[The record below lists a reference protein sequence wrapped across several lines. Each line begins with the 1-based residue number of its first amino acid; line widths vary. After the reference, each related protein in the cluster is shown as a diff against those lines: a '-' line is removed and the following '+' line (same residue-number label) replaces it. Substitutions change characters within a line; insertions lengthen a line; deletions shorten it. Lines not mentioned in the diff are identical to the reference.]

1 MNAGRRLGGVGDR
14 PNWRRMRTHFAV
26 ARTRIW
32 MTGVRDKIWFLREGL
47 FAKYVMSLV
56 GLVVF
61 VLAVNGAMETWINYR
76 ATRTTLTDAMSEK
89 AEATARRIEQSI
101 ADLERQIS
109 WVTRASSDTLE
120 KHRAD
125 YAQLLT
131 QAPGISQLFLLGG
144 NGREQL
150 RLTRS
155 TISTGSGADFSRDL
169 RFTETVARGVNY
181 APAFFRDQR
190 PYMSIAVAHS
200 GYNAGATVAEID
212 LRFLSDFL
220 GDAQVGK
227 SAFAYVVD
235 SRGQVLASSNKGPDV
250 AKDLSKL
257 PQVAALMAPGGQF
270 ADSGTDVDGHS
281 VLTSANAVSKLGWF
295 VFFEQPTAVAL
306 APIRDQLVRVALLIG
321 LGLAVAILA
330 GTLLARRMLIPITA
344 LRAGARRLGAGDFSH
359 RIDVHTKDEL
369 EELAD
374 QFNSMAGQLHETYS
388 GLETKV
394 EERTRDL
401 ARSINELKVLE
412 EVGRAVSSSLDLNAV
427 LPTVAARALEI
438 THADAVLIY
447 GYDAARRQFNLAE
460 AHGIDKA
467 AEGAHLAID
476 ADASVLGEAATSGE
490 PIAIPD
496 LNQAADLLLRDAA
509 VAAGFHS
516 VLVVPLVDQQGI
528 LGSLVVLRQAIGE
541 FSPNLIGLMRTFAH
555 QSVLAMRNARLFT
568 EVDAKGR
575 ELASAHS
582 TVQQQATKLQEQTD
596 QLIDWNKSLEERV
609 EKQLGEIER
618 IRRLERFLP
627 PQVAQLIASSDGH
640 DSLLDSHRRE
650 VTVVFCDL
658 RGFTAF
664 TEATEPEEAMN
675 VLREYHAA
683 LGELIFRYE
692 GTLDRYAGDGVMI
705 LFNAPIQF
713 ADHTRRAVKMAV
725 EMRDAIGLL
734 TQKWRNR
741 GHSLGFGVGI
751 ALGYAT
757 LGQIGFEQRLEYAA
771 IGSVTNLASRLC
783 DEAKAGQVVVARR
796 VFGIVEQW
804 VDANPIDDLHLKG
817 FNHPVL
823 AMEILRWRE
832 EAEAVE
838 ETATVEAAAP
848 AAARRRKQ

>member
-1 MNAGRRLGGVGDR
+1 MIGVK
-14 PNWRRMRTHFAV
+14 
-26 ARTRIW
+26 
-32 MTGVRDKIWFLREGL
+32 DKIWFLREGL
-47 FAKYVMSLV
+47 FAKYVVSLV

-61 VLAVNGAMETWINYR
+61 VLAVNGSMETWISYR
-76 ATRTTLTDAMSEK
+76 ATKTSLTDAMSEK
-89 AEATARRIEQSI
+89 AEATSKRIEQSI
-101 ADLERQIS
+101 AELERQIS
-109 WVTRASSDTLE
+109 WVTRASVVTLE
-120 KHRAD
+120 QRRSD
-125 YAQLLT
+125 YAQLLN
-131 QAPGISQLFLLGG
+131 QVSAVSQLSQLNGQ
-144 NGREQL
+144 GREQL
-150 RLTRS
+150 RLSRTA
-155 TISTGSGADFSRDL
+155 ISVGSNTDFSRDG
-169 RFTETVARGVNY
+169 RFTETVSRGVSY
-181 APAFFRDQR
+181 QPAYFTNSR

-200 GYNAGATVAEID
+200 GFNAGVTVAEID
-212 LRFLSDFL
+212 LRFLSDFMS
-220 GDAQVGK
+220 DAQVGK
-227 SAFAYVVD
+227 AAFAYVVD
-235 SRGQVLASSNKGPDV
+235 PRGQVLASSTKGPEV
-250 AKDLSKL
+250 ARDLSKL
-257 PQVAALMAPGGQF
+257 PQVATLMAPNGQ
-270 ADSGTDVDGHS
+270 ALGSGLDTDGHS
-281 VLTSANAVSKLGWF
+281 VLTASSAVPKLGWT
-295 VFFEQPTAVAL
+295 VFFEQPTAQAL

-321 LGLAVAILA
+321 LGLVVAILA

-344 LRAGARRLGAGDFSH
+344 LRTGARRLGAGDFSH

-374 QFNSMAGQLHETYS
+374 QFNSMAGQLKETYS
-388 GLETKV
+388 VLETKV

-401 ARSINELKVLE
+401 AQSINELKVLE
-412 EVGRAVSSSLDLNAV
+412 EVGRAVASSLDLNAV

-438 THADAVLIY
+438 TRADAVLIY
-447 GYDAARRQFNLAE
+447 GYDASRHQFNLVE
-460 AHGIDKA
+460 ANGIDKSV
-467 AEGAHLAID
+467 EGQHLSID
-476 ADASVLGEAATSGE
+476 EEESLLGQAATKGE
-490 PIAIPD
+490 PIAIAD
-496 LNQAADLLLRDAA
+496 LNDAADHLLRD
-509 VAAGFHS
+509 VAIEAGFHS
-516 VLVVPLVDQQGI
+516 VLVVPLVDQQGV
-528 LGSLVVLRQAIGE
+528 LGSLVVLRRATGE

-568 EVDAKGR
+568 EVDHKGR

-582 TVQQQATKLQEQTD
+582 TVQQQASKLEAQTEQ
-596 QLIDWNKSLEERV
+596 LKDWNKSLEERV

-705 LFNAPIQF
+705 LFNAPIKF
-713 ADHTRRAVKMAV
+713 ADHTKRAVKMAV

-741 GHSLGFGVGI
+741 GHSLGFGLGI
-751 ALGYAT
+751 AVGYAT

-783 DEAKAGQVVVARR
+783 DEAKADQIVVSRR
-796 VFGIVEQW
+796 AYGMVEQW
-804 VDANPIDDLHLKG
+804 VEAAPLDDLHLKG

-832 EAEAVE
+832 EVDNVVD
-838 ETATVEAAAP
+838 ATP
-848 AAARRRKQ
+848 AARRRK

>member
-1 MNAGRRLGGVGDR
+1 MIGVKG
-14 PNWRRMRTHFAV
+14 
-26 ARTRIW
+26 
-32 MTGVRDKIWFLREGL
+32 KIGLLREGL
-47 FAKYVMSLV
+47 FAKYVISLV

-61 VLAVNGAMETWINYR
+61 VLAVNGAIETWISYR
-76 ATRTTLTDAMSEK
+76 GIKATLTDAMSEK

-101 ADLERQIS
+101 SELERQIS
-109 WVTRASSDTLE
+109 WVTRASAVKLE
-120 KHRAD
+120 DHRAD
-125 YAQLLT
+125 YAQLLN
-131 QAPGISQLFLLGG
+131 QVPAVYQLSLLDGY
-144 NGREQL
+144 GREQL
-150 RLTRS
+150 RLSRTS
-155 TISTGSGADFSRDL
+155 FVAGSQADFSRDI
-169 RFTETVARGVNY
+169 RFTGTLTRGVNF
-181 APAFFRDQR
+181 APAYFRDTH
-190 PYMSIAVAHS
+190 PYMSIAVSHS
-200 GYNAGATVAEID
+200 GFNAGVTVADID

-227 SAFAYVVD
+227 GTFAYVVD
-235 SRGQVLASSNKGPDV
+235 PRGQVLASSSKGPDV
-250 AKDLSKL
+250 GKDLSAL
-257 PQVAALMAPGGQF
+257 PHVASLIKPEGAPLS
-270 ADSGTDVDGHS
+270 SGLDAAGDS
-281 VLTSANAVSKLGWF
+281 VLTAANAVPKLGWF
-295 VFFEQPTAVAL
+295 VYFEQPTSQAL
-306 APIRDQLVRVALLIG
+306 APIRDQLLRIALLIA

-344 LRAGARRLGAGDFSH
+344 LRRGARRLGDGDFSH

-388 GLETKV
+388 GLESKV
-394 EERTRDL
+394 QERTRDL
-401 ARSINELKVLE
+401 AQSVNELKVLE

-447 GYDAARRQFNLAE
+447 GYDAAKRQFQMAE
-460 AHGIDKA
+460 AIGIDKS
-467 AEGAHLAID
+467 AEGAHRAID
-476 ADASVLGEAATSGE
+476 EDTTVLGRAARTGE
-490 PIAIPD
+490 PIAI
-496 LNQAADLLLRDAA
+496 ADLTGAAEHLLRDIA
-509 VAAGFHS
+509 VSAGFHS
-516 VLVVPLVDQQGI
+516 VLVVPLVDQTGI
-528 LGSLVVLRQAIGE
+528 LGSLVVLRRAAGD
-541 FSPNLIGLMRTFAH
+541 FTANLIGLMRTFAH

-568 EVDAKGR
+568 EVDQKGR

-582 TVQQQATKLQEQTD
+582 TVQQQADKLQEQTA
-596 QLIDWNKSLEERV
+596 QLRDWNKSLEERV
-609 EKQLGEIER
+609 EKQLAEIER
-618 IRRLERFLP
+618 IRKLERFLA

-640 DSLLDSHRRE
+640 DALLDSHRRE

-664 TEATEPEEAMN
+664 TESTEPEEAMN

-713 ADHTRRAVKMAV
+713 PDHVKRAVKMSV
-725 EMRDAIGLL
+725 EMRDTIGAL
-734 TQKWRNR
+734 TLKWRNR

-783 DEAKAGQVVVARR
+783 DEAKANQIVVSRR
-796 VFGIVEQW
+796 VFGMVEPWAQGK
-804 VDANPIDDLHLKG
+804 PLDDLVLKG

-823 AMEILRWRE
+823 AVEILGWRE
-832 EAEAVE
+832 EGEA
-838 ETATVEAAAP
+838 AEAAAP
-848 AAARRRKQ
+848 AVDAAPPAKPRRLKQ

>member
-1 MNAGRRLGGVGDR
+1 
-14 PNWRRMRTHFAV
+14 
-26 ARTRIW
+26 
-32 MTGVRDKIWFLREGL
+32 MTGVKEKIWFLRQGL
-47 FAKYVMSLV
+47 FAKYVISLV

-61 VLAVNGAMETWINYR
+61 VLAVNGATETWINYR
-76 ATRTTLTDAMSEK
+76 ATKTTLTDAMSEK

-101 ADLERQIS
+101 SDLERQIS
-109 WVTRASSDTLE
+109 WVTRASADTLE
-120 KHRAD
+120 KHRVD
-125 YAQLLT
+125 YTQLLN
-131 QAPGISQLFLLGG
+131 QVPAISQLTFING

-150 RLTRS
+150 RLSRS
-155 TISTGSGADFSRDL
+155 TILQNSGIDFTRDL
-169 RFTETVARGVNY
+169 RFSDTVLKGVNY
-181 APAFFRDQR
+181 APVEFRGSR
-190 PYMSIAVAHS
+190 PFMSISVSHS
-200 GYNAGATVAEID
+200 GFNAGVTVADID
-212 LRFLSDFL
+212 LGFLQDFL

-227 SAFAYVVD
+227 AAAFAYVVD
-235 SRGQVLASSNKGPDV
+235 QRGRVLASSAKGPES

-257 PQVAALMAPGGQF
+257 PQVAALTSPGGQF
-270 ADSGTDVDGHS
+270 LDSGTDADGHA

-295 VFFEQPTAVAL
+295 VFFEQPTAQAL
-306 APIRDQLVRVALLIG
+306 APIRDQLMRVALLIG
-321 LGLAVAILA
+321 IGLIVAILA

-344 LRAGARRLGAGDFSH
+344 LRTGARRLGAGDFSH

-401 ARSINELKVLE
+401 AQSINELKVLE
-412 EVGRAVSSSLDLNAV
+412 EVGRAVASSLDLDAV

-447 GYDAARRQFNLAE
+447 SYDAAKHHFNLTE
-460 AHGIDKA
+460 AIGIDKE
-467 AEGAHLAID
+467 AEGAHQAID
-476 ADASVLGEAATSGE
+476 EAGSVLGEAATSGE
-490 PIAIPD
+490 PVAIPD
-496 LNQAADLLLRDAA
+496 LASAGDILLRDVA

-516 VLVVPLVDQQGI
+516 VLVVPLVDQTGI
-528 LGSLVVLRQAIGE
+528 LGALVVLRKNAGQ

-555 QSVLAMRNARLFT
+555 QAVLAMRNARLFS
-568 EVDAKGR
+568 EVDHKGR
-575 ELASAHS
+575 ELSSAHS
-582 TVQQQATKLQEQTD
+582 TVQQQAAKLQEQTD
-596 QLIDWNKSLEERV
+596 QLKDWNKSLEERV

-713 ADHTRRAVKMAV
+713 EDHVKRAVKMAV
-725 EMRDAIGLL
+725 EMRDAIGVL
-734 TQKWRNR
+734 TERWRNR

-783 DEAKAGQVVVARR
+783 DEAKANQIVVARR
-796 VFGIVEQW
+796 VYGMVEQW
-804 VDANPIDDLHLKG
+804 VDAKPIDDLTLKG

-823 AMEILRWRE
+823 AVEILRWRE
-832 EAEAVE
+832 EGEEAEV
-838 ETATVEAAAP
+838 AAAAEP
-848 AAARRRKQ
+848 RRRMQ